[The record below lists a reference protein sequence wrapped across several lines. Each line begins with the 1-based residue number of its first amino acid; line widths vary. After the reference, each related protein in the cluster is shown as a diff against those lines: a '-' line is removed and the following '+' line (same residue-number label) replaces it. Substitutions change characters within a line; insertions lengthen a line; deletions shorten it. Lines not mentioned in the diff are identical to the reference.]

1 MDPKACAELIAKRR
15 SLRPSTMSQAPVP
28 RTMINSILEAANWAP
43 SHRLTEPWRF
53 VVMQG
58 EARRRLGEVF
68 EKALLESTPDAD
80 EYTRKKITAKPMRS
94 PVLIAVICQPS
105 DLPKVKQSEEEWAVA
120 CAVQNMALQAT
131 AHGLSIFWSTGTPVM
146 HPMVSEFFGCRGKA
160 LVMGCLHLGFIG
172 EEGWPEGRRGAWE
185 NKVRWVSES
194 QFEVPAWQPTPRSS

>member
-80 EYTRKKITAKPMRS
+80 EYTQKK
-94 PVLIAVICQPS
+94 
-105 DLPKVKQSEEEWAVA
+105 
-120 CAVQNMALQAT
+120 
-131 AHGLSIFWSTGTPVM
+131 
-146 HPMVSEFFGCRGKA
+146 
-160 LVMGCLHLGFIG
+160 
-172 EEGWPEGRRGAWE
+172 
-185 NKVRWVSES
+185 
-194 QFEVPAWQPTPRSS
+194 